1 MKKKKS
7 KSKLKIIIILAILIF
22 IILFSILKIIQKRNS
37 DARIELKKVDTT
49 FEERESKLEIKVN
62 NLYELVKLSNR
73 EIEINEYTE
82 GIESLLKGK
91 FQNTYEKT
99 KNMTSKQLEEEFS
112 KNKQEIFDDF
122 GIKDIESYEGLIEK
136 LQIYKDDIKVTDI
149 TIEKDSCYIEDE
161 NIISKLKIKYDNN
174 KEINLT
180 LEFANSQ
187 YSRYPYLRIK

>member
-1 MKKKKS
+1 MKKKKN

-49 FEERESKLEIKVN
+49 FEEREAKLEIKVN

-82 GIESLLKGK
+82 GIESLIKGK
-91 FQNTYEKT
+91 FQDTYEKT
-99 KNMTSKQLEEEFS
+99 KNMTNRQLEEEFS
-112 KNKQEIFDDF
+112 KNKQEIFDNY
-122 GIKDIESYEGLIEK
+122 GIKELEIYKELVEK
-136 LQIYKDDIKVTDI
+136 LQIYKDDIKVTNI

-174 KEINLT
+174 KEIQLT